1 MTANIKSLVFHVIIT
16 PFPFYKNMLIFQ
28 ADLVLIKM
36 GLYWPNFSL
45 VFLIHSFLNAG
56 VYCKLSTLEINAVPM
71 AFHNNFIRTNNS
83 GLENSAVGQ

>member
-1 MTANIKSLVFHVIIT
+1 
-16 PFPFYKNMLIFQ
+16 MLIH
-28 ADLVLIKM
+28 L
-36 GLYWPNFSL
+36 
-45 VFLIHSFLNAG
+45 FLNAG